1 MVEALQAIIKR
12 RSVRRYTSEPISNET
27 IQELCRIAL
36 LAPTDS
42 MSQAW
47 GLIAVTD
54 PDQRV
59 ALAELV
65 IDGGGKYF
73 EQMRPP
79 KEGTSAED
87 HAAWAREYAEGAIG
101 SMRQAPAWIAGLL
114 VPRNFMPQ
122 AKDVERDAN
131 MTSVGFMFE
140 NLMVAARAMG
150 LGTVPMVFHRFH
162 ERQFRDLLSIPDEV
176 EVPLLTPLGVPEE
189 FPTSLPPAL
198 QKIRRPWKTLVHI
211 DNWGNPLQPA
221 E

>member
-1 MVEALQAIIKR
+1 MDALQAIIKR
-12 RSVRRYTSEPISNET
+12 RSVRRYTDAPVSEET

-47 GLIAVTD
+47 SLIAVTD
-54 PDQRV
+54 AGTRE
-59 ALAELV
+59 ALSELV
-65 IDGGGKYF
+65 IDGGAKYF
-73 EQMRPP
+73 AQMRPP
-79 KEGTSAED
+79 KEGTSAEE
-87 HAAWAREYAEGAIG
+87 HAAWASEYAEGSIG
-101 SMRQAPAWIAGLL
+101 SMRKAPAWIAGLL
-114 VPRNFMPQ
+114 VPRNFMPDAQ
-122 AKDVERDAN
+122 EVERDAN

-162 ERQFRDLLSIPDEV
+162 ERRFKDLLDIPDEV

-198 QKIRRPWKTLVHI
+198 QKIRRPWKTLVHT
-211 DNWGNPLQPA
+211 DAWGNPLQA
-221 E
+221 SK

>member
-1 MVEALQAIIKR
+1 MDALQAIIKR
-12 RSVRRYTSEPISNET
+12 RSVRRYTDEPVSDET

-47 GLIAVTD
+47 SLIAVTD
-54 PDQRV
+54 PEKRA
-59 ALAELV
+59 ALAEMV
-65 IDGGGKYF
+65 ISGGAEYF
-73 EQMRPP
+73 KGMRPP
-79 KEGTSAED
+79 GEGTSDEE

-101 SMRQAPAWIAGLL
+101 TMRKAPVWIAGLL
-114 VPRNFMPQ
+114 VPRNLMPEE
-122 AKDVERDAN
+122 ARGVERDAN

-150 LGTVPMVFHRFH
+150 LGTVPMVFHRFF
-162 ERQFRDLLSIPDEV
+162 EQEFRDLLGGIPQEV
-176 EVPLLTPLGVPEE
+176 EIPLLSPLGVPEE

-211 DNWGNPLQPA
+211 DGWGNPLQS

>member
-1 MVEALQAIIKR
+1 MDALQAIIKR
-12 RSVRRYTSEPISNET
+12 RSVRRYTDEPVSDET

-47 GLIAVTD
+47 SLIAVTD
-54 PDQRV
+54 AGTRE
-59 ALAELV
+59 ALSELV
-65 IDGGGKYF
+65 IDGGAKYF
-73 EQMRPP
+73 AQMRPP
-79 KEGTSAED
+79 KEGTSAAE
-87 HAAWAREYAEGAIG
+87 HSAWAREYAEGAIG
-101 SMRQAPAWIAGLL
+101 SMRKAPAWIAGLL
-114 VPRNFMPQ
+114 VPRNLMPN

-162 ERQFRDLLSIPDEV
+162 EQRFKDLLDIPDEV
-176 EVPLLTPLGVPEE
+176 EVPLLSPLGVPEE

-198 QKIRRPWKTLVHI
+198 QKIRRPWKTLVHT
-211 DNWGNPLQPA
+211 DGWGNPLQSA
-221 E
+221 D